1 MDERHQS
8 GSSCSLLPS
17 FPELADEERGSFV
30 SGSDGRRSSTA
41 SDAPRFPS
49 EGECRPRLRRAVPR
63 IDSLDVESVLLAGL
77 PHLPAK
83 EQTFAYAMYMVFQ
96 TIGLVYSDMGTSP
109 LYAYSSAF
117 NEFEIEGASDILGAV
132 SIVIYTITLI
142 PLIKYVLV
150 VLRAN
155 DREDDLKGGS
165 FSLYSLICQYAKVSL
180 IPNRQQADDE
190 LSNFKIQLPSQRLER
205 ALRMKERL
213 EKYTSLK
220 TALLVMALL
229 GVSLV
234 ISNGILTPCISVTSA
249 VNGLRVGIPSLSED
263 LVVGVAVALLVVL
276 FSIQGFGTGK
286 IALVFAPVMC
296 LWLAALAAIG
306 ISNIIKYDSAIFK
319 AFNPMFIYSFF
330 RRNGGKAWRALG
342 GLALCIT
349 ATCMAATWWT
359 GKRVGGG
366 GGGWAEGLGAV
377 VGVSGGSNRLGVTG
391 RRIVGSSGCQRG
403 QQQGKQTHEVGEA
416 SRPPQSDDDIFRTQ
430 LVAAVTMFS
439 QVMQNPRFLAFL
451 QPPLPSQLVESQ
463 EQRPEPIKVQAQALL
478 IYVDSLCVFMRRK
491 RVEPTLEAASE
502 IKACLYE
509 DFEEARRAWNGQAPA
524 LEVGIP
530 VQDLLDPVAQYA
542 INAVILFFAGKMPIA
557 QDVGQWVDFLLKRK
571 VVHGV
576 YFGARGF
583 YELLLADM
591 EVRNVLLEMSPFF
604 FKMQMT
610 HVLPWALTKDYQS
623 LIRHKCLVWV
633 EIVDFFRMWTFSA
646 VVGNAAWA
654 DIVEEHNQHEFAG
667 QCSYFAG
674 YWIAYAGL
682 QDFSGLLR
690 LVRHELQP
698 ILLYN
703 DPHGRWM
710 GVQCLL
716 NGRVHEF
723 GGGEVMFADFGDLP
737 TRSIQISFPLLVYPC
752 LLLSYMG
759 QAAYLLDNPQEANN
773 VFFKSIPGA
782 LFWPMF
788 FLAISAAMIASRSV
802 ILATFSVIKMALAL
816 DCFPRVKIIHT
827 SKRLMGQIYIPM
839 VNAFLMIMCVVV
851 TACLRS
857 TYRIGHAYCVA
868 VLGDMLVTTGFVT
881 LIMIM
886 IWQSSLLVAL
896 GFMLVI
902 GAVELVYLAAVLL
915 EVHQGGWIPMASSI
929 ILLIIMY
936 IWHYGTRMKYQ
947 SEVEQ
952 RISIDYMLELG
963 ANLGTV
969 RVPGVGLLYNE
980 LVRGVP
986 AIFGYFM
993 KSLPAM
999 HSTIVFVCIKY
1010 VPVPMVP
1017 QSERFL
1023 FRRVCPRDY
1032 HLFRCVARYGYKDVR
1047 KEDHYIFEQLLL
1059 QSLENFIQKEAQEYA
1074 LECDSNGMESD
1085 DSERDFA
1092 PPAEIFSSRPP
1103 SLGPLTLPLL
1113 SNDVLPG
1120 LDSMID
1126 RSVESSFSDLPSGAP
1141 SSINLDDNAVM
1152 ELAAVRDAKESG
1164 VVYLNSHADV
1174 RAKKQSWFAKKLV
1187 INYFYSFLS
1196 RNCRATGEALSV
1208 PHTHLMEVGMTYMV

>member
-1 MDERHQS
+1 MDERHHS
-8 GSSCSLLPS
+8 GSSYSPLPS
-17 FPELADEERGSFV
+17 LPELADEERGSFV
-30 SGSDGRRSSTA
+30 SGSDGRRSSSA
-41 SDAPRFPS
+41 SDAPRFSS

-109 LYAYSSAF
+109 LYVYSSAF
-117 NEFEIEGASDILGAV
+117 NGFEIEGAPDILGAV

-165 FSLYSLICQYAKVSL
+165 FSLYSLICQYAKVNL

-190 LSNFKIQLPSQRLER
+190 LSNFKIQLPSQRLAR

-213 EKYTSLK
+213 EKNIYLK

-249 VNGLRVGIPSLSED
+249 VSGLRVAIPSLSE
-263 LVVGVAVALLVVL
+263 VALLVVL

-286 IALVFAPVMC
+286 VALVFAPVMC
-296 LWLAALAAIG
+296 LWFAAIAAIG

-319 AFNPMFIYSFF
+319 AFNPMYIYRFF
-330 RRNGGKAWRALG
+330 RRRRGKAWHALG

-349 ATCMAATWWT
+349 
-359 GKRVGGG
+359 
-366 GGGWAEGLGAV
+366 
-377 VGVSGGSNRLGVTG
+377 
-391 RRIVGSSGCQRG
+391 
-403 QQQGKQTHEVGEA
+403 
-416 SRPPQSDDDIFRTQ
+416 
-430 LVAAVTMFS
+430 
-439 QVMQNPRFLAFL
+439 
-451 QPPLPSQLVESQ
+451 
-463 EQRPEPIKVQAQALL
+463 
-478 IYVDSLCVFMRRK
+478 
-491 RVEPTLEAASE
+491 
-502 IKACLYE
+502 
-509 DFEEARRAWNGQAPA
+509 
-524 LEVGIP
+524 
-530 VQDLLDPVAQYA
+530 
-542 INAVILFFAGKMPIA
+542 
-557 QDVGQWVDFLLKRK
+557 
-571 VVHGV
+571 
-576 YFGARGF
+576 
-583 YELLLADM
+583 
-591 EVRNVLLEMSPFF
+591 
-604 FKMQMT
+604 
-610 HVLPWALTKDYQS
+610 
-623 LIRHKCLVWV
+623 
-633 EIVDFFRMWTFSA
+633 
-646 VVGNAAWA
+646 
-654 DIVEEHNQHEFAG
+654 
-667 QCSYFAG
+667 
-674 YWIAYAGL
+674 
-682 QDFSGLLR
+682 
-690 LVRHELQP
+690 
-698 ILLYN
+698 
-703 DPHGRWM
+703 
-710 GVQCLL
+710 
-716 NGRVHEF
+716 
-723 GGGEVMFADFGDLP
+723 GGEVMFADFGDLP
-737 TRSIQISFPLLVYPC
+737 AQSIQISFSLLVYPC

-759 QAAYLLDNPQEANN
+759 QAAYLLDNPQGANN
-773 VFFKSIPGA
+773 VFFNSIPGA

-788 FLAISAAMIASRSV
+788 LLAISAAMIASRSI

-816 DCFPRVKIIHT
+816 DCFPRVKILHT
-827 SKRLMGQIYIPM
+827 SKRLMGQIYIPV
-839 VNAFLMIMCVVV
+839 VNVFLMIMCVVV

-868 VLGDMLVTTGFVT
+868 VLGDMLVTTAFIT

-886 IWQSSLLVAL
+886 IWQTSLLAAL

-902 GAVELVYLAAVLL
+902 GAVEFVYLAAVLL
-915 EVHQGGWIPMASSI
+915 EVHQGGWMPLASSVI
-929 ILLIIMY
+929 VLIIMY

-947 SEVEQ
+947 SEVDQ

-999 HSTIVFVCIKY
+999 HSTIIFVCIKY
-1010 VPVPMVP
+1010 VPVPVVP

-1047 KEDHYIFEQLLL
+1047 KENHYIFEQLLL
-1059 QSLENFIQKEAQEYA
+1059 QSLEAFIQKEAQEYA
-1074 LECDSNGMESD
+1074 LECDSIGMESD
-1085 DSERDFA
+1085 DSEKDFEPSA
-1092 PPAEIFSSRPP
+1092 DVLSSRPP

-1113 SNDVLPG
+1113 SSDVLQG

-1126 RSVESSFSDLPSGAP
+1126 RSAGSSFSDLPSGAP

-1164 VVYLNSHADV
+1164 VVYLLGHADV
-1174 RAKKQSWFAKKLV
+1174 RAKKQSWFVKKLV
-1187 INYFYSFLS
+1187 INYFYAFLS
-1196 RNCRATGEALSV
+1196 RNCRATGEILSV

>member
-1 MDERHQS
+1 MS
-8 GSSCSLLPS
+8 
-17 FPELADEERGSFV
+17 
-30 SGSDGRRSSTA
+30 SSTIHSA
-41 SDAPRFPS
+41 YS
-49 EGECRPRLRRAVPR
+49 
-63 IDSLDVESVLLAGL
+63 AGL
-77 PHLPAK
+77 PGDPYFSGRHIEIIAEVHRLQEMMSEFSHHALVSYWISKADRMNRDFFATHRKACRVYDESHRDTGDVLHSDPDQVLVIASDFYEDLFTADLVIVQIVEAREQIWSATHSRVTYDMCYHLMALFTVDELREAVHSLAPSACPGDDGLTRGFFITHCDIMHMWHGYQER

-96 TIGLVYSDMGTSP
+96 TIGLVYSDMGTST
-109 LYAYSSAF
+109 LYVYSSAF
-117 NEFEIEGASDILGAV
+117 NGFEIEGASDILGAV
-132 SIVIYTITLI
+132 SIVIYSITLI

-249 VNGLRVGIPSLSED
+249 VNGLRVAIPSLSED

-330 RRNGGKAWRALG
+330 RRNRGKAWRALG

-349 ATCMAATWWT
+349 
-359 GKRVGGG
+359 
-366 GGGWAEGLGAV
+366 
-377 VGVSGGSNRLGVTG
+377 
-391 RRIVGSSGCQRG
+391 
-403 QQQGKQTHEVGEA
+403 
-416 SRPPQSDDDIFRTQ
+416 
-430 LVAAVTMFS
+430 
-439 QVMQNPRFLAFL
+439 
-451 QPPLPSQLVESQ
+451 
-463 EQRPEPIKVQAQALL
+463 
-478 IYVDSLCVFMRRK
+478 
-491 RVEPTLEAASE
+491 
-502 IKACLYE
+502 
-509 DFEEARRAWNGQAPA
+509 
-524 LEVGIP
+524 
-530 VQDLLDPVAQYA
+530 
-542 INAVILFFAGKMPIA
+542 
-557 QDVGQWVDFLLKRK
+557 
-571 VVHGV
+571 
-576 YFGARGF
+576 
-583 YELLLADM
+583 
-591 EVRNVLLEMSPFF
+591 
-604 FKMQMT
+604 
-610 HVLPWALTKDYQS
+610 
-623 LIRHKCLVWV
+623 
-633 EIVDFFRMWTFSA
+633 
-646 VVGNAAWA
+646 
-654 DIVEEHNQHEFAG
+654 
-667 QCSYFAG
+667 
-674 YWIAYAGL
+674 
-682 QDFSGLLR
+682 
-690 LVRHELQP
+690 
-698 ILLYN
+698 
-703 DPHGRWM
+703 
-710 GVQCLL
+710 
-716 NGRVHEF
+716 
-723 GGGEVMFADFGDLP
+723 GGEVMFADFGDLP
-737 TRSIQISFPLLVYPC
+737 ARSIQISFPLLVYPC

-802 ILATFSVIKMALAL
+802 ILATFSVIRIALAL

-827 SKRLMGQIYIPM
+827 SKQLMGQIYIPV

-868 VLGDMLVTTGFVT
+868 VLGDMLVTTAFIT

-999 HSTIVFVCIKY
+999 HSTVVFVCIKY

-1047 KEDHYIFEQLLL
+1047 KENHYIFEQLLL